1 MYKIDLYYANAENHS
16 FMIMKISIIVPNTKK
31 IKGKPYASDF
41 LTSLQFIRSG
51 VIFM

>member
-1 MYKIDLYYANAENHS
+1 MRR
-16 FMIMKISIIVPNTKK
+16 MISIIVPDIRK

-41 LTSLQFIRSG
+41 LTSLQFIRLG